1 MNGMT
6 KSYVPKRHDIVW
18 LDFEPKKGQ
27 EVGKYWPAF
36 VLSSKNYNQKTG
48 TVICCPI
55 STSIRGSL
63 AEVSVSNLQKKSV
76 VVSSIIQTLSWKDRK
91 CQFIIK
97 AEKDVFK
104 KVILRLLS
112 LLGAEEILHEIFHKS
127 VS

>member
-27 EVGKYWPAF
+27 EIGKYRPAF
-36 VLSSKNYNQKTG
+36 VLSSKDYNQKTG

-63 AEVSVSNLQKKSV
+63 AEVSVFNLQKKSV
-76 VVSSIIQTLSWKDRK
+76 VVSHAGLK
-91 CQFIIK
+91 
-97 AEKDVFK
+97 
-104 KVILRLLS
+104 
-112 LLGAEEILHEIFHKS
+112 EEYFCKS
-127 VS
+127 SKRIHAFCLYG